1 MSAARRTPRSALAL
15 LLAAG
20 VLLAGCTIS
29 PGRSSEVDCPVED
42 SKLLLLA
49 AQAVPSATLLPCI
62 SAFPAGW
69 WYGGSDV
76 RSGNARFWLESDR
89 AGFHAVEVALT
100 RSCRTIGAIDM
111 TDSSQEVGVRELVRV
126 YDLHP
131 FTADRY
137 FLFPGGCVTYRY
149 RFAAGASSTLAL
161 EADQAVTF
169 GPRAALVER
178 VDDEFGLTLCGASA
192 PPCVDGG

>member
-1 MSAARRTPRSALAL
+1 MSAVRRAARSVLAL
-15 LLAAG
+15 LLVAG
-20 VLLAGCTIS
+20 VLAGCAIS
-29 PGRSSEVDCPVED
+29 PGRTSEVDCPVEE

-62 SAFPAGW
+62 QALPAGW

-76 RSGNARFWLESDR
+76 RSGTVRFWLESDR
-89 AGFHAVEVALT
+89 AGFHAVEVEVT
-100 RSCRTIGAIDM
+100 RSCRTIGALDV
-111 TDSSQEVGVRELVRV
+111 TSSTQEFGVQEFVRV

-137 FLFPGGCVTYRY
+137 FLFTGGCVTYRY
-149 RFAAGASSTLAL
+149 RFDGDASPTLAL
-161 EADQAVTF
+161 EADLAVTF
-169 GPRAALVER
+169 GLRSRLVER

>member
-1 MSAARRTPRSALAL
+1 MSASRRAGAPLIAI

-20 VLLAGCTIS
+20 LLAGCTVG
-29 PGRSSEVDCPVED
+29 PGRASEVDCPVED
-42 SKLLLLA
+42 SELLLLA

-62 SAFPAGW
+62 QAFPAGW

-76 RSGNARFWLESDR
+76 RSDTVRFWLESDR
-89 AGFHAVEVALT
+89 AGFHAVEVELT
-100 RSCRTIGAIDM
+100 RSCRTIGALDV
-111 TDSSQEVGVRELVRV
+111 TSSTQEFGVQEYMRV

-137 FLFPGGCVTYRY
+137 FLFTGGCVTYRY
-149 RFAAGASSTLAL
+149 RFDGDASPTLAL

-169 GPRAALVER
+169 GLRTALVER
-178 VDDEFGLTLCGASA
+178 VDDEFGLTLCGAGA

>member
-1 MSAARRTPRSALAL
+1 MSAGRRASRSLLTL

-20 VLLAGCTIS
+20 ILAACTIS
-29 PGRSSEVDCPVED
+29 PGRSSEVDCPVQD

-69 WYGGSDV
+69 WYGGSEV

-89 AGFHAVEVALT
+89 AGFHAVEVSLT
-100 RSCRTIGAIDM
+100 SSCRTIGAVDM
-111 TDSSQEVGVRELVRV
+111 TSSTQEVGVQEFVRV

-137 FLFPGGCVTYRY
+137 FLFTGGCVTYRY

-161 EADQAVTF
+161 EADQAITF
-169 GPRAALVER
+169 DLRSSLVER
-178 VDDEFGLTLCGASA
+178 VEDEFGLTLCGAGA

>member
-1 MSAARRTPRSALAL
+1 MSAARATRSALAF

-20 VLLAGCTIS
+20 VLAGCSIS
-29 PGRSSEVDCPVED
+29 TGTTSEVDCPVEE
-42 SKLLLLA
+42 SELLLLA

-89 AGFHAVEVALT
+89 AGLHAVEVSLT
-100 RSCRTIGAIDM
+100 ASCRTIGAVDM
-111 TDSSQEVGVRELVRV
+111 TNSTQEVGVQELVRV

-137 FLFPGGCVTYRY
+137 FLFAGGCVTYRY
-149 RFAAGASSTLAL
+149 RFDGRASAALAL

-169 GPRAALVER
+169 GLRTALVER
-178 VDDEFGLTLCGASA
+178 VGDEFGLTLCGASA
-192 PPCVDGG
+192 PPCLVGD